1 MRSLRVSFPF
11 SMVCIVLL
19 FLIMQLSFKAP
30 SVDVA
35 SATTAG
41 GNETD
46 HLALL
51 KFKAKIVHDPQN
63 ATSSWNDS
71 AHFCNWEGVTC
82 GRKHKR
88 VTILDLNSKG
98 LVGTLSPY
106 VGNMS
111 FLREI
116 NLYNNSLQGEI
127 PSELGRLFRLQV
139 LYLNNNSFEGKIPS
153 NLSECSNIM
162 LLGLAYNKLVGNIP
176 VELVTLSKL
185 RKILIHFNYLSNG
198 IPPFLG
204 NFSLLEVLSA
214 GGNFFGGSIPDSL
227 GQLKYLSAIAL
238 GSNNLSGIIPP
249 AIYNI
254 SSITLLSVANNSL
267 HGSLPPNIGLL
278 LPHLQKLQMWGNH
291 FTGSIPVSLSNA
303 SELLYI
309 ALLDNNFTGKL
320 DVDFGGLQR
329 LGELNLHGNH
339 LGSRGDNSLDFIIS
353 LLNCSNLKLVEIAS
367 NQFQGVLPNFV
378 ANNIST
384 PIEWLAMEYN
394 QIGGRLPPWLSML
407 VSLSHLDIGFNQ
419 ITGTIPMEIGSLSRL
434 QRLYLDS
441 NRLTGPIPP
450 SIGNLSLMEL
460 YLSKNHL
467 RGAIPSSLDNSHT
480 LLFLMLSHN
489 NLNGTIPKQLFATQS
504 MLVSLALDQN
514 HLVGSLPLE
523 IGNSFNL
530 NELDISQNLLSGKI
544 PIDIGRCNSLLTL
557 YMHHN
562 NFEGTIPL
570 SFASLRSLEKIDL
583 SHNNFSGEIPKY
595 LEKFRLEYINLS
607 FNNFEGEVPIKGVFA
622 NFSAISIVGNNRL
635 CGGISELQL
644 PRCPAEGSKR
654 RKFHLVNL
662 VVIIMSCIFGISML
676 STAMYC
682 WFKKKKR
689 GHSPASLQMKS
700 FQKISYQ
707 MILKA
712 TDGFSATKLIGVGSF
727 GSVYQGSFAE
737 DGVTFAVKV
746 LNLQQR
752 GASKSFMAECK
763 ALRIVRHRN
772 LVKIITSCSSIDF
785 QGNDFKALV
794 YEYMPNG
801 NLNKWLHPDH
811 LEIDEQPSLS
821 LLQRL
826 NIAID
831 VGNALD
837 YLHHHCPKPII
848 HCDLKPS
855 NILLDN
861 DMVAHVGDFGLA
873 KFLPQLINPT
883 QSSSIGVRG
892 TIGYTAPEYGLGS
905 EVSTSGDVYSYGILL
920 LEMVTGKKPTDD
932 IFVEGL
938 NLHNFAKMALPN
950 QMLETIDSILLQE
963 DGGVI
968 NRASKSFMAECETLK
983 NVRHRNLLK
992 IITSCSSIDF
1002 QGNEFKAL
1010 IYEYMPNGNLEKWLH
1025 LTSKIGVMPIDDH
1038 YSLSLF
1044 QRIDIAIDVAN
1055 ALDYLHHHCH
1065 KPIVHCDLKPSNIL
1079 LDEDMVARVGDFG
1092 LAKFLHQPPEGSSLG
1107 VRGTI
1112 GYTAPEYGLGSEV
1125 STSGDVYSFGILLL
1139 EMMTRKK
1146 PTNDNFGEGHNL
1158 HNFCKMAFPDQVLE
1172 IVDPILLQ
1180 EDEARAN
1187 NEQGSAQS
1195 ARIDNRSECLI
1206 SMIKTG
1212 IACSME
1218 APQDR
1223 MGISDALNN
1232 LHSIRKNYIRTTTY

>member
-1 MRSLRVSFPF
+1 MRSLRISFPF
-11 SMVCIVLL
+11 SMVCIVPL

-30 SVDVA
+30 SIDVA

-51 KFKAKIVHDPQN
+51 EFKAKIVHDPQN

-116 NLYNNSLQGEI
+116 TLYNNSLQGEI

-162 LLGLAYNKLVGNIP
+162 LLGLAYNNLVGNIP
-176 VELVTLSKL
+176 VELATLSKL
-185 RKILIHFNYLSNG
+185 RKILIHFNYMSNG

-214 GGNFFGGSIPDSL
+214 AGNFFGGSIPDSL

-238 GSNNLSGIIPP
+238 GGNNLSGIIPP

-254 SSITLLSVANNSL
+254 SSIILLSVANNSL

-339 LGSRGDNSLDFIIS
+339 LGSGGDNSLDFIIS

-441 NRLTGPIPP
+441 V
-450 SIGNLSLMEL
+450 
-460 YLSKNHL
+460 
-467 RGAIPSSLDNSHT
+467 IPSSLDNSHT

-530 NELDISQNLLSGKI
+530 NELDISQNLLSGEI

-562 NFEGTIPL
+562 NFEGTIPP
-570 SFASLRSLEKIDL
+570 SFASLRK
-583 SHNNFSGEIPKY
+583 
-595 LEKFRLEYINLS
+595 KFRLEYINLS

-644 PRCPAEGSKR
+644 PRCPVEGSKR

-689 GHSPASLQMKS
+689 GHSPASPQMKS

-712 TDGFSATKLIGVGSF
+712 TDGFSSTKLIGVGSF

-737 DGVTFAVKV
+737 DGATFAVKV

-905 EVSTSGDVYSYGILL
+905 EASTSGDVYSYGILL

-950 QMLETIDSILLQE
+950 QILETIDSILLQE

-968 NRASKSFMAECETLK
+968 NSQGPELARNDRKIEC
-983 NVRHRNLLK
+983 
-992 IITSCSSIDF
+992 I
-1002 QGNEFKAL
+1002 
-1010 IYEYMPNGNLEKWLH
+1010 
-1025 LTSKIGVMPIDDH
+1025 
-1038 YSLSLF
+1038 
-1044 QRIDIAIDVAN
+1044 IDI
-1055 ALDYLHHHCH
+1055 
-1065 KPIVHCDLKPSNIL
+1065 
-1079 LDEDMVARVGDFG
+1079 
-1092 LAKFLHQPPEGSSLG
+1092 
-1107 VRGTI
+1107 
-1112 GYTAPEYGLGSEV
+1112 
-1125 STSGDVYSFGILLL
+1125 
-1139 EMMTRKK
+1139 
-1146 PTNDNFGEGHNL
+1146 
-1158 HNFCKMAFPDQVLE
+1158 
-1172 IVDPILLQ
+1172 
-1180 EDEARAN
+1180 
-1187 NEQGSAQS
+1187 
-1195 ARIDNRSECLI
+1195 
-1206 SMIKTG
+1206 IKVG

-1218 APQDR
+1218 SPQDR
-1223 MGISDALNN
+1223 MDISNAVNELN
-1232 LHSIRKNYIRTTTY
+1232 SIRNNFIPSRMGLSVYRGKYNSY